1 MKFDKIRVISG
12 RKVMTNIKTPPKGLA
27 ILALIGPG
35 LVWCSEMIG
44 SGEVILTTR
53 VGAILGT
60 GVMWAIVIGI
70 FLKYIIGLGGA
81 HYTVCTGEGMID
93 MFDRIPGPRH
103 WVVWIVLVVQLISAT
118 IAIGSIAT
126 AAGVFLHHLIPFSG
140 QLAGWIVALFAL
152 FVAWSGGF
160 NLLKIIMSFFVLI
173 IILGVLYVA
182 GKVMPDLAALLT
194 GFLFKIPAVPA
205 WAIEKAGI
213 NQNPWREILPLMGW
227 AAGGFASQVWYSYW
241 VIGAGYGTNQTGIF
255 GQPADLKNLNQFSA
269 VEAHKL
275 KGWCRVINVDASTAL
290 IITTLVTLSFLIA
303 GAGILRPNEL
313 APEGANVVVILST
326 IFSSQWGALGG
337 ILFILTGV
345 IALVGTL
352 LAQLA
357 GWPRLLADSFRICFP
372 AFQQKFEWRTQYR
385 IFLLFFFITNIVI
398 VFTLGFRPVF
408 LVKMG
413 AVLDGLLL
421 TPFQA
426 IWVALGLFV
435 VMPRLFSKE
444 VYKIIKP
451 HWLIGV
457 LLLLSFLVFGY
468 FCVFQIP
475 YIL

>member
-1 MKFDKIRVISG
+1 MAG
-12 RKVMTNIKTPPKGLA
+12 IKKPPKGLA

-60 GVMWAIVIGI
+60 GVMWAIIIGI
-70 FLKYIIGLGGA
+70 FLKYVIGLAGA
-81 HYTVCTGEGMID
+81 RYTVCTGEGMID

-103 WVVWIVLVVQLISAT
+103 WVVWIVLVVQLISAA

-126 AAGVFLHHLIPFSG
+126 AAGFFVHHLLPVSA

-152 FVAWSGGF
+152 FVAWSGRF
-160 NLLKIIMSFFVLI
+160 NILRMIMSFFVLI

-182 GKVMPDLAALLT
+182 GKVMPDLAALLNAFT
-194 GFLFKIPAVPA
+194 FKIPQVPG
-205 WAIEKAGI
+205 WAIEKTGI
-213 NQNPWREILPLMGW
+213 SDNPWREILPLMGW

-241 VIGAGYGTNQTGIF
+241 VIGAGYGVNQAGVY
-255 GQPADLKNLNQFSA
+255 GVPANTDNLRQLNSD
-269 VEAHKL
+269 EAQKL
-275 KGWCRVINVDASTAL
+275 KGWCRVIDVDATTAMT
-290 IITTLVTLSFLIA
+290 ITTVVTLSFLVA
-303 GAGILRPNEL
+303 GAGILGPNQL
-313 APEGANVVVILST
+313 APEGAEVVVSLST
-326 IFSSQWGALGG
+326 IFSSQWGAVGG
-337 ILFILTGV
+337 ILFTLTGAV
-345 IALVGTL
+345 ALIGTL

-357 GWPRLLADSFRICFP
+357 GWPRLLADSFRICLP
-372 AFQQKFEWRTQYR
+372 AFQKRFEWRKQYR
-385 IFLLFFFITNIVI
+385 LFLIFFFVTNIVI

-408 LVKMG
+408 LVKVG

-444 VYKIIKP
+444 VYEIIKP
-451 HWLIGV
+451 HWFIGV
-457 LLLLSFLVFGY
+457 LLFLSFLVFGY
-468 FCVFQIP
+468 FCIFQIP
-475 YIL
+475 YIF